1 MPKAIYT
8 ARGERRMWL
17 GTWNWIKGLFHPEG
31 GNKGGKKEEN
41 EGTKM
46 SSARVRRGPALLRLV
61 LFIQEREMCNY
72 NYAKDTR
79 SIGSKSLLFHETSGD
94 DQSVTTFSREKI
106 NGDPPFS
113 LRHSRI
119 NCFPSVRPSDL
130 MRSFTTFW
138 KSCNILLLG
147 QYHREILCV
156 TSRGRNS

>member
-1 MPKAIYT
+1 VLKAIYT

-46 SSARVRRGPALLRLV
+46 SSARVRRGPALIRLV

-79 SIGSKSLLFHETSGD
+79 SIGSKSLLFHETSED

-119 NCFPSVRPSDL
+119 NCFPSVPQIWCD
-130 MRSFTTFW
+130 
-138 KSCNILLLG
+138 LLLLFERAPTF
-147 QYHREILCV
+147 YYWASITERFCV
-156 TSRGRNS
+156 